1 MAARVRASFTDDDSI
16 SDQLNIGM
24 VRINAPPTASTITHN
39 DPDEQATLNESV
51 GTIGGN
57 IPARNDFL
65 TTNDNSGLIEGINR
79 EYEIPNL
86 YTYRRIESL
95 LERMQDENSGLPI
108 KSVKSFM
115 SKIPSVFTGGD
126 LIQWVLKTLD
136 VDDTAE
142 ALHLVNL
149 MSSYGYILPIEDHVL
164 TVKNDGT
171 FYRFQTPYFWPSNH
185 AEADNI
191 DYAVYLCK
199 RTMQNKTRL
208 ELADYEAENLARLQK
223 LFARKWEFIYMQA
236 EAQIKVDKK
245 RDKFERNVLDS
256 QERAFWDVYRPAPG
270 CINSTEQDIKKLLRR
285 KTSYIN
291 PRLLIEAYRK
301 SSTASATNTAP
312 ASALAF
318 AANKSFITMTVGLLT
333 TESPTATPTSFNQS
347 NSSSE
352 SRPSVLRES
361 DEALLIDQLYKE
373 IQFLKLRIERRCLK
387 TSKVSENS
395 VSYFEQYAEF
405 DPFITLCEPSNPC
418 MKEFL
423 LCHLGNPKDLPVERI
438 TDCIDL
444 WELEKAVSLK
454 DISSR
459 RVKRWSFSIN
469 ELLKDPIGRDLFWK
483 FLDKEYSSENLRFYE
498 ASIQLRF
505 HTSQKDVL
513 NRVKEIYNEFL
524 SPGAY
529 YSINIDQRVMNLTKN
544 NMNNYPNRYTFDE
557 AQDHIFNLM
566 NRDTYARFLRSETYK
581 ELLLGGKKKVGLKAG
596 RLSIVIRNP
605 VENLSLIS
613 SPATGGNSE
622 KYLLGTNLR

>member
-405 DPFITLCEPSNPC
+405 DPFITLCEPSNPW
-418 MKEFL
+418 
-423 LCHLGNPKDLPVERI
+423 I

-613 SPATGGNSE
+613 SPVTGGNSE

>member
-1 MAARVRASFTDDDSI
+1 MAARIRASFTDDDSL
-16 SDQLNIGM
+16 SDHLTLEM
-24 VRINAPPTASTITHN
+24 VRISAPQTTASTTNN
-39 DPDEQATLNESV
+39 DPDERLALNDS
-51 GTIGGN
+51 T
-57 IPARNDFL
+57 A
-65 TTNDNSGLIEGINR
+65 TTNHLSTCNPGLMEGVNP

-86 YTYRRIESL
+86 FTYKRIESL
-95 LERMQDENSGLPI
+95 LERMQDDNTGLPI

-115 SKIPSVFTGGD
+115 SKIPSVLTGGD
-126 LIQWVLKTLD
+126 LIQWILKTLD

-142 ALHLVNL
+142 ALHLANL
-149 MSSYGYILPIEDHVL
+149 ISSHGYILPIEDHVL

-185 AEADNI
+185 GEADNI

-236 EAQIKVDKK
+236 EAQIKIDKK

-256 QERAFWDVYRPAPG
+256 QERAFWDVHRPAPG
-270 CINSTEQDIKKLLRR
+270 CINTTEQDIKKLMRR
-285 KTSYIN
+285 KVSYIT
-291 PRLLIEAYRK
+291 PRLLIDAYRK
-301 SSTASATNTAP
+301 ATTVSTVNTAP

-318 AANKSFITMTVGLLT
+318 AANRNLITMTVGLLT
-333 TESPTATPTSFNQS
+333 TGPTAATTSPSPSYNPPQI
-347 NSSSE
+347 
-352 SRPSVLRES
+352 RPSLLCQCDENVLRE
-361 DEALLIDQLYKE
+361 QMFQE
-373 IQFLKLRIERRCLK
+373 IEFLKHRIDRRCLK
-387 TSKVSENS
+387 TSKVCETF

-405 DPFITLCEPSNPC
+405 DPFITLCEPSNPW
-418 MKEFL
+418 
-423 LCHLGNPKDLPVERI
+423 I
-438 TDCIDL
+438 TDSMDL
-444 WELEKAVSLK
+444 WELEKAGNPK

-459 RVKRWSFSIN
+459 RVKRWGFSIN
-469 ELLKDPIGRDLFWK
+469 ELLKDPIGRDYFWK

-498 ASIQLRF
+498 ACIQLRF
-505 HTSQKDVL
+505 HTPQKDVL

-544 NMNNYPNRYTFDE
+544 NMANLPNRYTFDE

-581 ELLLGGKKKVGLKAG
+581 ELLAGGKKKLGIKPG

-605 VENLSLIS
+605 AESLSNSGSALLS
-613 SPATGGNSE
+613 GGSID
-622 KYLLGTNLR
+622 KHLLGPSLR

>member
-1 MAARVRASFTDDDSI
+1 
-16 SDQLNIGM
+16 
-24 VRINAPPTASTITHN
+24 
-39 DPDEQATLNESV
+39 
-51 GTIGGN
+51 
-57 IPARNDFL
+57 
-65 TTNDNSGLIEGINR
+65 
-79 EYEIPNL
+79 
-86 YTYRRIESL
+86 
-95 LERMQDENSGLPI
+95 
-108 KSVKSFM
+108 
-115 SKIPSVFTGGD
+115 
-126 LIQWVLKTLD
+126 
-136 VDDTAE
+136 E
-142 ALHLVNL
+142 ALHLANL
-149 MSSYGYILPIEDHVL
+149 ISSHGYILPIEDHVL

-185 AEADNI
+185 VEADNI

-270 CINSTEQDIKKLLRR
+270 CINTTEQDIKKLLRR
-285 KTSYIN
+285 KTTYLT
-291 PRLLIEAYRK
+291 PRLLIDAYRK
-301 SSTASATNTAP
+301 NSTTSTVNTAP

-318 AANKSFITMTVGLLT
+318 AANRNLITMTVGLLSAEST
-333 TESPTATPTSFNQS
+333 TTNLNSS
-347 NSSSE
+347 NSTSQNRSSF
-352 SRPSVLRES
+352 LREC
-361 DEALLIDQLYKE
+361 DEALLIEQLCKE
-373 IQFLKLRIERRCLK
+373 IQFLKHRIERRCLK

-418 MKEFL
+418 MKEL
-423 LCHLGNPKDLPVERI
+423 SISPLDSVDWI
-438 TDCIDL
+438 TDSIDL
-444 WELEKAVSLK
+444 WELEKAVSSK
-454 DISSR
+454 DITSR

-469 ELLKDPIGRDLFWK
+469 ELLKDPIGRDFFWK

-498 ASIQLRF
+498 GCIQLRF
-505 HTSQKDVL
+505 YTPQKDVL

-544 NMNNYPNRYTFDE
+544 NMINFPNRYTFDE

-581 ELLLGGKKKVGLKAG
+581 ELLLGGKKKV
-596 RLSIVIRNP
+596 SFHV
-605 VENLSLIS
+605 
-613 SPATGGNSE
+613 
-622 KYLLGTNLR
+622 

>member
-1 MAARVRASFTDDDSI
+1 EAVHFANLI
-16 SDQLNIGM
+16 S
-24 VRINAPPTASTITHN
+24 SH
-39 DPDEQATLNESV
+39 
-51 GTIGGN
+51 
-57 IPARNDFL
+57 
-65 TTNDNSGLIEGINR
+65 
-79 EYEIPNL
+79 
-86 YTYRRIESL
+86 
-95 LERMQDENSGLPI
+95 
-108 KSVKSFM
+108 
-115 SKIPSVFTGGD
+115 
-126 LIQWVLKTLD
+126 
-136 VDDTAE
+136 
-142 ALHLVNL
+142 
-149 MSSYGYILPIEDHVL
+149 GYILPIEDHVL

-185 AEADNI
+185 VEADNI

-270 CINSTEQDIKKLLRR
+270 CINTTEQDIKKLLRR
-285 KTSYIN
+285 KTTYVT
-291 PRLLIEAYRK
+291 PRLLIDTYRK
-301 SSTASATNTAP
+301 NSAASTLNTAP

-318 AANKSFITMTVGLLT
+318 AANRNLITMTVGLLS
-333 TESPTATPTSFNQS
+333 TESTTTNLNSS
-347 NSSSE
+347 NSSSQTR
-352 SRPSVLRES
+352 SSFLREC
-361 DEALLIDQLYKE
+361 DEALLIEQLCKE
-373 IQFLKLRIERRCLK
+373 IQFLKHRIERRCLK

-418 MKEFL
+418 MKEL
-423 LCHLGNPKDLPVERI
+423 SISPLDSVDWI
-438 TDCIDL
+438 TDSIDL
-444 WELEKAVSLK
+444 WELEKAVSSK
-454 DISSR
+454 DITSR

-469 ELLKDPIGRDLFWK
+469 ELLKDPIGRDFFWK

-498 ASIQLRF
+498 GCIQLRF
-505 HTSQKDVL
+505 YTPQKDVL

-544 NMNNYPNRYTFDE
+544 NMINFPNRYTFDE

-581 ELLLGGKKKVGLKAG
+581 ELLLGGKKKV
-596 RLSIVIRNP
+596 SFHV
-605 VENLSLIS
+605 
-613 SPATGGNSE
+613 
-622 KYLLGTNLR
+622 

>member
-1 MAARVRASFTDDDSI
+1 MAARIRASFTDDDSI
-16 SDQLNIGM
+16 SDHLTLEM
-24 VRINAPPTASTITHN
+24 VRLNAPQTTSTTTNN
-39 DPDEQATLNESV
+39 DPDEQVTLNESA
-51 GTIGGN
+51 GTTGGST
-57 IPARNDFL
+57 AATNDFL
-65 TTNDNSGLIEGINR
+65 STSNPGLTEGINR

-86 YTYRRIESL
+86 FTYKKIESL
-95 LERMQDENSGLPI
+95 LERMQDEKTGLSI

-115 SKIPSVFTGGD
+115 SKIPSVLTGGD
-126 LIQWVLKTLD
+126 LIQWILKTLD
-136 VDDTAE
+136 VDDTTE
-142 ALHLVNL
+142 ALHLTNL
-149 MSSYGYILPIEDHVL
+149 MSSHGYILPIDDHVL

-185 AEADNI
+185 SEADNT

-270 CINSTEQDIKKLLRR
+270 CINTTEQDIKKLMRR
-285 KTSYIN
+285 KTTYLT
-291 PRLLIEAYRK
+291 PRLLIDAYRK
-301 SSTASATNTAP
+301 SSTVSTTNTAP

-318 AANKSFITMTVGLLT
+318 AANRNLITMTVGLLT
-333 TESPTATPTSFNQS
+333 TGPMTTNTSQSHSSNQNRESI
-347 NSSSE
+347 
-352 SRPSVLRES
+352 LREC
-361 DEALLIDQLYKE
+361 DEDLLIEQLYQE
-373 IQFLKLRIERRCLK
+373 IEFLKHRIDRPCLK
-387 TSKVSENS
+387 TSKVREHY
-395 VSYFEQYAEF
+395 VSHFEQYAEF
-405 DPFITLCEPSNPC
+405 DPFMTLCEPSNPW
-418 MKEFL
+418 
-423 LCHLGNPKDLPVERI
+423 I
-438 TDCIDL
+438 TDSTDL
-444 WELEKAVSLK
+444 WELEKVGTSK

-459 RVKRWSFSIN
+459 RIKRWSFSIN
-469 ELLKDPIGRDLFWK
+469 ELLKDPIGRDYFLK

-498 ASIQLRF
+498 ACIQLRF
-505 HTSQKDVL
+505 HTPQKDVL

-529 YSINIDQRVMNLTKN
+529 YSINIDQRVMNFTKN
-544 NMNNYPNRYTFDE
+544 NMVNLANRYTFDE

-581 ELLLGGKKKVGLKAG
+581 ELLIGGKKKFGIKSG

-605 VENLSLIS
+605 TENLSVS
-613 SPATGGNSE
+613 STNLTGGNND
-622 KYLLGTNLR
+622 KHLLGTSPR